1 MALHKRA
8 PTRQRGPRILQS
20 TIRIQVTFSF
30 PSPFVQD
37 ALLDFLTTALCPPVL
52 QALAFCPPLAH
63 DTREMSLDEHDSE
76 VHIRG
81 SHSE

>member
-1 MALHKRA
+1 MATYGRL
-8 PTRQRGPRILQS
+8 PMLPQGLRILQS

-37 ALLDFLTTALCPPVL
+37 ALLDFLTTTLCPPVP

-63 DTREMSLDEHDSE
+63 DTRETSLDEHDSE

-81 SHSE
+81 SPS